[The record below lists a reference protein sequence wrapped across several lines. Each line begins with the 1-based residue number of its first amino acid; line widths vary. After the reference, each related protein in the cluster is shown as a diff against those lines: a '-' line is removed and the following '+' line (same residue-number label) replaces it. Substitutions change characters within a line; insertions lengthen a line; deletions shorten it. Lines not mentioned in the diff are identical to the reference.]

1 MAVIDPVRER
11 YEAFFAG
18 DFMPVI
24 RHQQSQGAEERMAY
38 AEEFSA
44 HQLGQINQKLGRLI
58 ELLERNA
65 APAATLAPTA
75 G

>member
-1 MAVIDPVRER
+1 MAAADPVRER
-11 YEAFFAG
+11 YEALFAG

-44 HQLGQINQKLGRLI
+44 RQLGQINRKLGQLI
-58 ELLERNA
+58 ELLERSA
-65 APAATLAPTA
+65 SAPAHAA
-75 G
+75 GG